1 MSHLLSTATGDC
13 FLFLYRTD
21 DPFGWHLRSDK
32 SLLQVRTEGFLKSDC
47 ISLNLSSHNVKK
59 IMSWCDSTNS
69 KLSPGW
75 QQKIHLIREKY
86 QIKQLKFKKWAIFP
100 GLEIQ
105 IT

>member
-1 MSHLLSTATGDC
+1 
-13 FLFLYRTD
+13 
-21 DPFGWHLRSDK
+21 
-32 SLLQVRTEGFLKSDC
+32 
-47 ISLNLSSHNVKK
+47 
-59 IMSWCDSTNS
+59 MSWCDSTNS